1 MSTAAPH
8 ADGTGGSGAPDSLM
22 PMRLCSRASG
32 AGAHQ
37 FHRPIRCMK
46 AGTSTVRTR
55 VASTRTAMVSP
66 RPNIRMNDTSAAI
79 SAPNDIDMTSAA
91 AVITR
96 PV

>member
-1 MSTAAPH
+1 
-8 ADGTGGSGAPDSLM
+8 
-22 PMRLCSRASG
+22 
-32 AGAHQ
+32 
-37 FHRPIRCMK
+37 MK

-79 SAPNDIDMTSAA
+79 SAPNDIDITRAA

-96 PV
+96 PVWASPSATLSSLSLSTSQNSRMRATRNTS